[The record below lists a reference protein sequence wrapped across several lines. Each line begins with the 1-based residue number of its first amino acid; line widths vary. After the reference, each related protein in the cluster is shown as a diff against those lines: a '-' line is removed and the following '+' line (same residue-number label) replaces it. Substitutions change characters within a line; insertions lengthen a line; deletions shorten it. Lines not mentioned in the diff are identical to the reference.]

1 MKQPVII
8 KDIELVAKDFPSKKT
23 LGLAGFIGEFYQSLR
38 EYVISVSNKFFQSS
52 EKEAGITLILNLIR
66 MIQEKKIIDQCHS

>member
-1 MKQPVII
+1 M
-8 KDIELVAKDFPSKKT
+8 KT

-38 EYVISVSNKFFQSS
+38 EYVISVSNKFFQSI